1 MESFKQNN
9 CRLCHKTFCCEKCR
23 AHHEEDFHNVN
34 PECELCIYGRT
45 TIKEASVSLL
55 SHIKSAHWP
64 LHCVF
69 CKKVFSSLDELVPH
83 DKCPLKVEKMCGTPK
98 TPVTPVADKEEP
110 SPEITPFYKTTKNG
124 THQNGPTSIAMAASS
139 TPLFHKEEINTKQ
152 KITPDNQSLNIHKSN
167 LKLTGSSNLSDSK
180 RSDRRVTF
188 SETPSFS
195 DCPKKPKCFSL
206 PKQIEDK
213 LEDEIE
219 ASADDSYASVEEEIF
234 KTAPTSTKLE
244 EKENIN
250 NELIAFDKSKIDRTL
265 WESALT
271 TVEFSGSNVA
281 DSFDR
286 SNKINVSLQINV
298 FNSDNGSSLNAK
310 SPENAPLL
318 NKPTNIWSSVTN
330 IVKSVVSNI
339 SMTAQSSFTSA
350 STKRPQ
356 PDELEAPTV
365 KRMKLT
371 ELKCRRPI
379 RAISPTYMIRLAK
392 PQFVDKATQTDEIWI

>member
-1 MESFKQNN
+1 MKLRHLQVYW
-9 CRLCHKTFCCEKCR
+9 T
-23 AHHEEDFHNVN
+23 VVGV
-34 PECELCIYGRT
+34 IYC
-45 TIKEASVSLL
+45 L
-55 SHIKSAHWP
+55 
-64 LHCVF
+64 VF
-69 CKKVFSSLDELVPH
+69 FL
-83 DKCPLKVEKMCGTPK
+83 
-98 TPVTPVADKEEP
+98 
-110 SPEITPFYKTTKNG
+110 
-124 THQNGPTSIAMAASS
+124 
-139 TPLFHKEEINTKQ
+139 
-152 KITPDNQSLNIHKSN
+152 
-167 LKLTGSSNLSDSK
+167 
-180 RSDRRVTF
+180 
-188 SETPSFS
+188 
-195 DCPKKPKCFSL
+195 
-206 PKQIEDK
+206 
-213 LEDEIE
+213 
-219 ASADDSYASVEEEIF
+219 DDSYASVEEEIF

-339 SMTAQSSFTSA
+339 SMTAQSSFSVYLNMRYWNNSHNLSFLASA